1 MLGTTP
7 SAFVK
12 AGVLGV
18 AGQFGSCFKG
28 RHPEARRFHQ
38 RGEGSGAKYFKLT
51 HYRVG
56 TNHVTSLL
64 ALFRY
69 SKDDGIIIAVIGAF
83 AGVYFFYRG
92 FRLLQRK
99 RLILD
104 TPASKIRS
112 ASMGLVE
119 INGLAVGP
127 YTMMAPITGVPCY
140 YFRTAA
146 WQWQQRGK
154 NRQWVKVA
162 DESLHVPFFL
172 DDNTGRVLVDPQG
185 AEMDIHRDFHD
196 EFGLFSSS
204 LEMPSNISS
213 FLARNGVSTDKK
225 IKIDEYCI
233 KPKNALFILGTL
245 AQNPGLSVNAT
256 PVRSLTAEQHALSFR
271 IPDISGLS
279 PETDVTTAGKMLF
292 SAFKSEPASPARIHL
307 LSPNNPAQASDV
319 TQQQKITAALMK
331 AGITNP
337 AAWTAAGVTTAVVA
351 TSVSAPTRGA
361 AAAATAP
368 EQFDLHPPTVL
379 MRAAHNPAFF
389 ISWRSQRDVVGS
401 LSWKST
407 LMIWGGPALTLLC
420 AYIVAAHFDWL

>member
-7 SAFVK
+7 FA
-12 AGVLGV
+12 VL
-18 AGQFGSCFKG
+18 K
-28 RHPEARRFHQ
+28 Q
-38 RGEGSGAKYFKLT
+38 RC
-51 HYRVG
+51 RD
-56 TNHVTSLL
+56 NHVISLL

-69 SKDDGIIIAVIGAF
+69 SKDNGIIIAVIGAL
-83 AGVYFFYRG
+83 AGAYLFYRG

-99 RLILD
+99 RLILN

-140 YFRTAA
+140 YFRTTA

-154 NRQWVKVA
+154 NSEWVRVA

-172 DDNTGRVLVDPQG
+172 DDNSGRVLVDPQG

-196 EFGLFSSS
+196 EFSTSLFSSS
-204 LEMPSNISS
+204 LEIPSNISS

-245 AQNPGLSVNAT
+245 AQNPGLSVSAT
-256 PVRSLTAEQHALSFR
+256 PVRSLTAEQHTVSLR
-271 IPDISGLS
+271 IPGISGGLS
-279 PETDVTTAGKMLF
+279 LSAGGTSAESMLF
-292 SAFKSEPASPARIHL
+292 TAFKSEPAPPARIHL
-307 LSPNNPAQASDV
+307 PGTNNPAQASDV
-319 TQQQKITAALMK
+319 TQQQRVTAALMK

-337 AAWTAAGVTTAVVA
+337 AAWAAAGVTTAVMA
-351 TSVSAPTRGA
+351 APASAPAGGA

-368 EQFDLHPPTVL
+368 EQFNLHPPVVL
-379 MRAAHNPAFF
+379 MRGAHDPAFL
-389 ISWRSQRDVVGS
+389 ISWHSQRDVVSS

-407 LMIWGGPALTLLC
+407 LMIWGGPALALLC
-420 AYIVAAHFDWL
+420 AYIVGAHFDWL